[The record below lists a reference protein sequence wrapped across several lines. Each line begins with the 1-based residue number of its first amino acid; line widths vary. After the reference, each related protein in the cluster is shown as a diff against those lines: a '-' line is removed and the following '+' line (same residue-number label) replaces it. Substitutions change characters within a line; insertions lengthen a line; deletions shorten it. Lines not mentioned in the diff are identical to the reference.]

1 MTPHSEFVKV
11 GKDDIIPLFWYMNC
25 SKGSVQIAD
34 RTFICPHPTFIKE
47 HIRLFNDSPYD
58 PSNKYKNKAVQLL
71 AHFSGKGYAFGW
83 AYVFSKDVCFFIDN
97 IMRIWFV
104 EPHSGIM
111 IRPYNNFDWLVLP

>member
-1 MTPHSEFVKV
+1 MTPHSEFVEASKEELISV
-11 GKDDIIPLFWYMNC
+11 FGYMNC
-25 SKGSVQIAD
+25 ASGSMQIAD

-47 HIRLFNDSPYD
+47 HIRSFIDLPYSPI
-58 PSNKYKNKAVQLL
+58 SCFENKAVRLL

-83 AYVFSKDVCFFIDN
+83 AYVFSKDVCFFVDN

-104 EPHSGIM
+104 EPKSCTM